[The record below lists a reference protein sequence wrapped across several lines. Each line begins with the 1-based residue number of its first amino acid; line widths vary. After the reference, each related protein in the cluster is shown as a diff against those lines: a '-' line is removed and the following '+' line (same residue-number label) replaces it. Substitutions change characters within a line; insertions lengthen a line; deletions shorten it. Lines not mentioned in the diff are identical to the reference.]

1 MTILRLRLLVG
12 TRNPIATARPTGLPL
27 TWELPSPDTALQGAA
42 CAGMDPD
49 RFFPEE
55 GDEFAER
62 RAKQACQGCPVRE
75 MCLALA
81 LKRWEPFGIFGGLN
95 VRERHLLRERDGR
108 RRRAQDTVQSGGA
121 A

>member
-1 MTILRLRLLVG
+1 MSLLRLRPLVG

-27 TWELPSPDTALQGAA
+27 TWELPPPATALPGAA

-49 RFFPEE
+49 LFFPEE

-75 MCLALA
+75 LCLALA
-81 LKRWEPFGIFGGLN
+81 LKRREPHGIFGGL
-95 VRERHLLRERDGR
+95 DTQQR
-108 RRRAQDTVQSGGA
+108 RRVLYGKTSLRQAMAESGGA